1 MASSIVA
8 LEQPPTCS
16 LEVLFLWLKYSSRF
30 LIWKLS
36 PSSLPHFQVRHRTK
50 PGLGNHQ
57 SASHDRP
64 HHTSSSSDFPF
75 SETWPSDLQ
84 LCFIKMARDDR
95 VLQRPRLLAW
105 LMPCLQGERG
115 YQLIAPGSNLLSVL
129 PAELILAIADY
140 MPPNDIIYF
149 SLCDHRLFSLLHKR
163 TATRLG
169 TSATLELLR
178 QLERDLP
185 NHFTCHCCITLHR
198 CHMAGRLENDTL
210 FNTVSNLRCF
220 ANRSWTRA
228 ELLMNT
234 HYNDHSLN
242 YDFSFI
248 HLQLAMKRFCC
259 GIQHGP
265 TPERLSHLEVQ
276 ERCAPRCTTLFSIEA
291 KVCTAPLGLYLRIQD
306 IILIKDRVE
315 ELFAYPKRIY
325 RGDPPN
331 HLIIC
336 SHLPFVEIKEL
347 MDPLLPTYKQ
357 SQSPIR
363 REGTCEKCNTD
374 FLLELQEFD
383 GHLAFVVTRWMNLG
397 PGLAPEDPLWRV
409 RSCEAAFHP
418 IELESDTMAWSPRR
432 SYESASG
439 DWLQETWLS
448 RNLSWLKGERYRSY
462 LHHERASTWL
472 LKSPESPHAQADN
485 RKVRR

>member
-1 MASSIVA
+1 
-8 LEQPPTCS
+8 
-16 LEVLFLWLKYSSRF
+16 
-30 LIWKLS
+30 
-36 PSSLPHFQVRHRTK
+36 
-50 PGLGNHQ
+50 
-57 SASHDRP
+57 
-64 HHTSSSSDFPF
+64 
-75 SETWPSDLQ
+75 
-84 LCFIKMARDDR
+84 MARDGR
-95 VLQRPRLLAW
+95 VLHLPRLLAW
-105 LMPCLQGERG
+105 LMPCLQRGRG
-115 YQLIAPGSNLLSVL
+115 YQLIAPAPNLLSAF
-129 PAELILAIADY
+129 PAELILAIADS
-140 MPPNDIIYF
+140 MPPNDVICF

-163 TATRLG
+163 PATRLG

-178 QLERDLP
+178 RLERDLP

-198 CHMAGRLENDTL
+198 CYMASRLKNDTL
-210 FNTVSNLRCF
+210 FHTESNLRCF
-220 ANRSWTRA
+220 ANRSCKSD
-228 ELLMNT
+228 ELLMSI
-234 HYNDHSLN
+234 HYNERSLT
-242 YDFSFI
+242 YLFSFV

-259 GIQHGP
+259 GIRHGP
-265 TPERLSHLEVQ
+265 TPEKLSHLEVQ

-315 ELFAYPKRIY
+315 ELFAYPRRRY

-336 SHLPFVEIKEL
+336 THLPFVEIKKL

-397 PGLAPEDPLWRV
+397 PGLTPEDPLWRV
-409 RSCEAAFHP
+409 RSFETAFRP
-418 IELESDTMAWSPRR
+418 IVLESDTMAWSPRR

-439 DWLQETWLS
+439 DWLQEAWLS
-448 RNLSWLKGERYRSY
+448 RNLSWLKGQRYRSC
-462 LHHERASTWL
+462 LKHERVSTWL
-472 LKSPESPHAQADN
+472 LRSPETSYAQAHN
-485 RKVRR
+485 RKIRR